1 MKEKAKA
8 AEDIPS
14 FAVLEWPPAVGMHA
28 QRPGGPGGPAGRR
41 ERAPEGARRC
51 LRPARSAGTP
61 RRVLREEERPPCV
74 KTGLRHLLRNLPELQ
89 EATGPPHCL
98 LEGSRCWSRV

>member
-51 LRPARSAGTP
+51 LRP
-61 RRVLREEERPPCV
+61 V
-74 KTGLRHLLRNLPELQ
+74 LPEAL
-89 EATGPPHCL
+89 GH
-98 LEGSRCWSRV
+98 RVGFSGKRNGRPA